1 MNKAKLELYQR
12 ALMTKL
18 KDLYSAIEG
27 KRTEGIR
34 DFDEPEPDIYDL
46 CVQSY
51 SKEQIYSLCER
62 DREVMLRVEEAL
74 DRIKRNTYGI
84 CEECEESIEE
94 RRLEALPWVKL
105 CITCQSRKEAEVAA

>member
-46 CVQSY
+46 
-51 SKEQIYSLCER
+51 
-62 DREVMLRVEEAL
+62 
-74 DRIKRNTYGI
+74 
-84 CEECEESIEE
+84 
-94 RRLEALPWVKL
+94 
-105 CITCQSRKEAEVAA
+105 